1 MFRIIK
7 DFLVPT
13 ESNQYLPH
21 SLAPATF
28 VVYFV
33 LTIALILSPAYVRQL
48 QLATLE
54 NTLSFTGEEIVR
66 LVNASRTALNLPALK
81 INPTLV
87 DVANN
92 KGSDIFTRQYFAHV
106 SPENK
111 TPWDFLR
118 SKNYVYT
125 LAGENLAMDY
135 PTASEAHTG
144 FMNSPTHRANI
155 LNPLYTE
162 VGVAVIQG
170 TFNGQSSILVVEYF
184 GRPKVKVTQTAPTP
198 AKTASPKTPA
208 SPAPKPVA
216 PVAITVNTTNTL
228 TAANPPSPQEEPIT
242 STLITAT
249 PIVTTTQAVLG
260 AQIADNPKPEQSC
273 VQTAFGME
281 WSCLGTRTVA
291 GIMIAILLFSLGAL
305 FIKVR
310 EVPIGVGVRSVILAV
325 ILGYVSIL
333 GMDSAVV
340 PHTTRDALAL
350 IELL

>member
-21 SLAPATF
+21 SLSPATF

-54 NTLSFTGEEIVR
+54 NTPSFTGEEIVR
-66 LVNASRTALNLPALK
+66 LVNASRTALSLPALK
-81 INPTLV
+81 VNPTLI
-87 DVANN
+87 DVASN
-92 KGSDIFTRQYFAHV
+92 KGSDIFTKQYFAHV

-118 SKNYVYT
+118 AKNYTYT

-184 GRPKVKVTQTAPTP
+184 GRPKVKVAQAATVPI
-198 AKTASPKTPA
+198 KTSIPKTPV
-208 SPAPKPVA
+208 SPTPKPVA
-216 PVAITVNTTNTL
+216 PASVVVNTTITI
-228 TAANPPSPQEEPIT
+228 ANPTSTQEEPIT

-260 AQIADNPKPEQSC
+260 AQIADNPKPEQAC
-273 VQTAFGME
+273 LQTAFGME
-281 WSCLGTRTVA
+281 WSCVGTRAVA
-291 GIMIAILLFSLGAL
+291 GIIIAVLLFSLGAM

-310 EVPIGVGVRSVILAV
+310 EVPLGVGVRSIILAV

-333 GMDSAVV
+333 GMDSAVI